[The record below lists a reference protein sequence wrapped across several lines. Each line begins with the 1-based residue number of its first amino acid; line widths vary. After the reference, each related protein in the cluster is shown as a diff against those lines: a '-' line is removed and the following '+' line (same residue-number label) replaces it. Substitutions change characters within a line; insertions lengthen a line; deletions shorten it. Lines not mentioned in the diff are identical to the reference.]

1 MKKTVLFILTLIFI
15 ISLTSCN
22 KEKPTDKNSSIDG
35 FTSFEN
41 SLQKKELTKRD
52 VKKLYIGMPYE
63 EAIKI
68 LGEPHDYTGFGIV
81 KPLYEIQGGMVLSVD
96 YNYKTGCIECIR
108 ILDKNGKLT
117 IKK

>member
-1 MKKTVLFILTLIFI
+1 MKKMIIFI
-15 ISLTSCN
+15 MVLMFFLGLTSCY
-22 KEKPTDKNSSIDG
+22 KEEKLTDKNSSV
-35 FTSFEN
+35 EN
-41 SLQKKELTKRD
+41 SSSNSLAKKELTMKE
-52 VKKLYIGMPYE
+52 VNKLYVGMPYE
-63 EAIKI
+63 KAIKI